1 MLVNIERNNIL
12 YRNIDDKQVYLLIT
26 KGKIFNKEVDVVLF
40 KSIKN
45 INDGVQVL
53 EKKKFEELF
62 HVLREEEEI
71 LLESN
76 ENI

>member
-1 MLVNIERNNIL
+1 MLVNIERNNTL
-12 YRNIDDKQVYLLIT
+12 YRNIDDKEVYLLVT

-76 ENI
+76 

>member
-40 KSIKN
+40 KSIRN